1 MSQAL
6 CCTWGPRNSKTGH
19 LPKGGYRLYHLKG
32 LDQSFFST
40 GFLGGSDTKE
50 SAWNVGDLGLTPELR
65 SSPGEENGN
74 SLQYSCLEN
83 SIDRRAWRATGHGVA
98 KSQTQLSD

>member
-19 LPKGGYRLYHLKG
+19 LPKGGYRLYQLKG

-40 GFLGGSDTKE
+40 DFLGGSDGKE
-50 SAWNVGDLGLTPELR
+50 SACNSGDLSLI
-65 SSPGEENGN
+65 PG
-74 SLQYSCLEN
+74 
-83 SIDRRAWRATGHGVA
+83 
-98 KSQTQLSD
+98 

>member
-19 LPKGGYRLYHLKG
+19 LPKGGYRLYQLKG

-40 GFLGGSDTKE
+40 DFLGGSDTKE
-50 SAWNVGDLGLTPELR
+50 SACNVEHR
-65 SSPGEENGN
+65 IQ
-74 SLQYSCLEN
+74 SLVREDPL
-83 SIDRRAWRATGHGVA
+83 D
-98 KSQTQLSD
+98 K